1 MKMLL
6 RKDLKKT
13 FLLNKLTDCVI
24 KKKKIKSAS
33 GVRDL

>member
-1 MKMLL
+1 MLL
-6 RKDLKKT
+6 RKDFFKKS
-13 FLLNKLTDCVI
+13 FLLNKLTDCVV